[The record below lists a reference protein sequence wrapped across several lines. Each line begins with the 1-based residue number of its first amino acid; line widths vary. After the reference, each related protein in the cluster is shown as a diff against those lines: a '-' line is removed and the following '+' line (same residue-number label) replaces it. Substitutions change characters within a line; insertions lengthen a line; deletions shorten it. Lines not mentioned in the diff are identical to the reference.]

1 MAIITT
7 TQTLE
12 EGPRNLI
19 VQWTGRSD
27 GSGSEDLVRKV
38 DVSELS
44 PKCGSVKINRISG
57 SVDFGVVELYW
68 DALDPKK
75 FATLSGTIDLDYCK
89 AGGLTNNAG
98 LPKTGDLLL
107 STVGFELNSTYVLLV
122 EMVKKQ

>member
-12 EGPRNLI
+12 EGPHNLI

-27 GSGSEDLVRKV
+27 GSGTEDLVKKV
-38 DVSELS
+38 DVSELT
-44 PKCGSVKINRISG
+44 PKCGSVKIARISG
-57 SVDFGVVELYW
+57 SVDYGVVELYW

-75 FATLSGTIDLDYCK
+75 FLSLSGTIDFDYRK

-98 LPKTGDLLL
+98 GGKTGDLLL
-107 STVGFELNSTYVLLV
+107 STAGFELNSVYTLNV